1 MGLDVKLADHPG
13 WKLHGPYAIK
23 TETHYVLRFDRCIPV
38 RYEAWRAR
46 TATAPMKHLGDKPT
60 PQEAIALCEV
70 DLKQPQLPL
79 NGG

>member
-1 MGLDVKLADHPG
+1 MKLSDFPG
-13 WKLHGPYAIK
+13 WKLNGPYAI
-23 TETHYVLRFDRCIPV
+23 TNSTHYVLRFDRCVPV

-46 TATAPMKHLGDKPT
+46 TPGAPAKHLGDEAT
-60 PQEAIALCEV
+60 PESALTVCER